1 VKDTQVS
8 LTHPDARSLII
19 GMMERPV
26 NDLYAID
33 ERIKIVETVPERKE
47 VKTLVLKSLEIARSK
62 NE

>member
-1 VKDTQVS
+1 MKDTQVS